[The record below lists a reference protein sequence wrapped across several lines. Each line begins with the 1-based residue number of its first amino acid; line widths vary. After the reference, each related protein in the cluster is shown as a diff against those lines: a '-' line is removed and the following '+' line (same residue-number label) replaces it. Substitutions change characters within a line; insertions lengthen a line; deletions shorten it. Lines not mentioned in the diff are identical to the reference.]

1 MLQTRLGKQVGPP
14 MLFGWA
20 TQKGNGANP
29 VRLGGSVP
37 QPPSPSPPPTAR
49 GDRIAAI
56 MGSSPRRGG
65 VAQTRLGK
73 QVGPPGRQGK
83 EAQRWRGLFPNRE
96 LVGPRRRRTWACFS
110 AEPCSLI
117 MPTLITARDL
127 TKSYPSNSLF
137 DGVSIHIEDGERI
150 GLIGPNGGGK
160 TTLMKILAGDL
171 EADRGEIIRKRSLC
185 VAYVEQDDRFPDD
198 ATPLSVV
205 VAGLGDDSETDLGAT
220 TRATITLSKL
230 GFSDLLRSVTTLS
243 GGWRKRLALACALA
257 QEPEVLMLD
266 EPTNHLDLEGVLWLE
281 GFVRQASM
289 AMIFVTHDRR
299 FLENTATRIIELS
312 AAYPG
317 GAFEA
322 AGNYTEFVRRKDA
335 FLDAQR
341 AAQSSIANKVRRDTA
356 WLRQGIQGR
365 QTRNKTQVDAA
376 ANRRDEL
383 KETTDRNKAPARTT
397 MIAFQATERKT
408 KKLLVLHGVSKS
420 MGDKRLFESL
430 DLTLTPGQR
439 IGLLGVNGSG
449 KTTLMRLM
457 SGDLLPDSGTI
468 KRADDL
474 RVVTFSQHRASLVQS
489 QTLRDALCPTGDT
502 VDYRGTSVHVT
513 GWAGRFLFDVDQLP
527 MRVGD
532 LSGGEQAR
540 VLIANLMLLPAEVLL
555 LDEPTNDLDIPSLEV
570 LEQAL
575 LEFPGA
581 IVLVTHDR
589 FLLERIATE
598 YMALDD
604 RGGAKWFATIEQW
617 NSSRKKAEPEASEK
631 PKPSASAPKKRN
643 QPKPGKLTF
652 KLQLEYDGMEEA
664 ILEAEAQ
671 VERLEAEAAD
681 PALTADHERAATVYS
696 KLSEGHTR
704 VTELYAR
711 WAELEAIQSKR

>member
-1 MLQTRLGKQVGPP
+1 
-14 MLFGWA
+14 
-20 TQKGNGANP
+20 
-29 VRLGGSVP
+29 
-37 QPPSPSPPPTAR
+37 
-49 GDRIAAI
+49 
-56 MGSSPRRGG
+56 
-65 VAQTRLGK
+65 
-73 QVGPPGRQGK
+73 
-83 EAQRWRGLFPNRE
+83 
-96 LVGPRRRRTWACFS
+96 
-110 AEPCSLI
+110 
-117 MPTLITARDL
+117 MPTLLTARDL
-127 TKSYPSNSLF
+127 IKSYPSNSLF
-137 DGVSIHIEDGERI
+137 DGVSIHVEDGERI

-160 TTLMKILAGDL
+160 TTLMKILAGII
-171 EADRGEIIRKRSLC
+171 EADGGEVIRRRGLC

-205 VAGLGDDSETDLGAT
+205 AAGLNDDGETGLDAT
-220 TRATITLSKL
+220 TRASITLSKL
-230 GFSDLLRSVTTLS
+230 GFSDLHRSVATLS
-243 GGWRKRLALACALA
+243 GGWRKRLSLASALA
-257 QEPEVLMLD
+257 QEPDVLMLD

-312 AAYPG
+312 AAYPS

-322 AGNYTEFVRRKDA
+322 AGNYTEFVKRKDA
-335 FLDAQR
+335 FLDGQR
-341 AAQSSIANKVRRDTA
+341 AAQSSIASKVRRDTA

-365 QTRNKTQVDAA
+365 QTRNKTQVEAA

-383 KETTDRNKAPARTT
+383 KATADRNDAPSRTT
-397 MIAFQATERKT
+397 MIAFQATDRRT
-408 KKLLVLHGVSKS
+408 KKLLALHNVSKS

-430 DLTLTPGQR
+430 NLTLTPGQR
-439 IGLLGVNGSG
+439 VGLLGVNGSG

-457 SGDLLPDSGTI
+457 SGDLQPDSGTV
-468 KRADDL
+468 KRASDL
-474 RVVTFSQHRASLVQS
+474 QIMTFSQHRETLDQN
-489 QTLRDALCPTGDT
+489 QTLREALCPSGDM
-502 VDYRGTSVHVT
+502 VNYRGGAVHVT
-513 GWAGRFLFDVDQLP
+513 GWAGRFLFDADQLST
-527 MRVGD
+527 RVGD

-540 VLIANLMLLPAEVLL
+540 VLIANLMLSPAEVLL

-604 RGGAKWFATIEQW
+604 RGDAKWFASIEQW
-617 NSSRKKAEPEASEK
+617 NSAKLKAESIASEK
-631 PKPSASAPKKRN
+631 TKPSAIAQKVRT
-643 QPKPGKLTF
+643 QPKPGKLTY
-652 KLQLEYDGMEEA
+652 KLQREYEGMEEA
-664 ILEAEAQ
+664 ILDAETQ

-681 PALTADHERAATVYS
+681 PALATDHERAATVYS
-696 KLSEGHTR
+696 KLSDGHAR

-711 WAELEAIQSKR
+711 WAELEAMQSLG